1 MNAVSTKHVQMAM
14 QHSQA
19 TLEQRQQ
26 EARIKTKEGYYQSYS
41 QGGGSWHYPC
51 AELKTFQNFEQAL
64 QVAQEMSKIGRDL
77 YPHDTPTQTGWHYS
91 ASFWRS
97 PEEVEA
103 ILEASDAQ
111 VAADYQTEITEHNQQ
126 QIDLLTSQLY
136 QQAKAKEEKVIADK
150 EAKALAAAKAEAEKF
165 IQSQLTE
172 GK

>member
-1 MNAVSTKHVQMAM
+1 MAASGPVR
-14 QHSQA
+14 Q
-19 TLEQRQQ
+19 ERQRQQ
-26 EARIKTKEGYYQSYS
+26 ESRVKVLEGYYQSYS

-103 ILEASDAQ
+103 LLQASDAQ
-111 VAADYQTEITEHNQQ
+111 VAADYQAEIEAFNNL
-126 QIDLLTSQLY
+126 QIQTLQDQLVA
-136 QQAKAKEEKVIADK
+136 QELAKEARKEEEKLNSIK
-150 EAKALAAAKAEAEKF
+150 AKALAAAQAHIA
-165 IQSQLTE
+165 SQLKE

>member
-1 MNAVSTKHVQMAM
+1 MNTTTKQHVQMAK
-14 QHSQA
+14 QFNQA
-19 TLEQRQQ
+19 DLEQRQQ
-26 EARIKTKEGYYQSYS
+26 EARIKVIEGYYQSYG

-103 ILEASDAQ
+103 LLQASDAQ
-111 VAADYQTEITEHNQQ
+111 VAADYEAEIEAFNNLQIQTLQ
-126 QIDLLTSQLY
+126 DQLVA
-136 QQAKAKEEKVIADK
+136 QELAKEARKEEEKLNSIK
-150 EAKALAAAKAEAEKF
+150 AKALATATQH
-165 IQSQLTE
+165 IQQQLE